1 MSETVIT
8 NVNDLLAGA
17 AAAAPEAPST
27 PAPKRRGHAGR
38 PLGEI
43 LLALESI
50 TPAKLEEALAQ
61 QQQKGGRLGELLVSL
76 KACAEE
82 QVLKALAAQ
91 LELPYQMKLPADQ
104 ISPVMLKRVPIN
116 FAKQARALPL
126 RYEPANEGGGPGPD
140 AVAIVAVAD
149 PLDASAFDQLR
160 LLLDAP
166 VSPLLVPSQS
176 ILDTINA
183 VYDRA
188 KNEAE
193 QLVDDLEE
201 SDLDTVAHE
210 LEEPKDLLDSS
221 DEAPIIRLVN
231 SLLFRA
237 AKERAS
243 DIHIEPQERDISVR
257 FRVDGVLQEVIRPP
271 KRFQNSIASRVK
283 IMGGLNI
290 AEKRLPQDGRIRVKL
305 AGRDIDIR
313 LSTTPTIYGERIVM
327 RLLDKSAVLLDLADI
342 GLDENQLV
350 IMDKLIHKSH
360 GIVLVTGPTGSG
372 KTTTL
377 YAALSKINRP
387 DLNIMT
393 IEDPVEYQL
402 KGISQTPVNAKIEL
416 TFANGLRSFLRQDP
430 DVIMVGEIRDLETAE
445 IAIQAS
451 LTGHLVFATVHTND
465 AAGAITRLVDMGVE
479 PFLVASS
486 LMGAMAQRL
495 IRILCKECREAY
507 LPTAEELKD
516 IGLTLA
522 DVKKATGGMLWRPVG
537 CDACNQ
543 TGYRGRKGIYEL
555 MVLDDEVRQLTLKK
569 SDSGSIKKVAVAK
582 GMSTLLED
590 GARKVLRGWTSVAE
604 VLSIIQEDVA

>member
-1 MSETVIT
+1 MDPISTIAELSARKPVR
-8 NVNDLLAGA
+8 DLAGL
-17 AAAAPEAPST
+17 
-27 PAPKRRGHAGR
+27 

-43 LLALESI
+43 MLAQGTVTRE
-50 TPAKLEEALAQ
+50 KLDEALAAQ
-61 QQQKGGRLGELLVSL
+61 AERGGRLGEVLVSL
-76 KACAEE
+76 KACSEE

-91 LELPYQMKLPADQ
+91 LELPYQMRLAPDE
-104 ISPVMLKRVPIN
+104 ISQDLINKVPIN
-116 FAKQARALPL
+116 FAKQARVLPL
-126 RYEPANEGGGPGPD
+126 RMDGDD
-140 AVAIVAVAD
+140 AVEVAMAD
-149 PLDASAFDQLR
+149 PMDTGAVDSVR
-160 LLLDAP
+160 LLLSAS
-166 VSPLLVPSQS
+166 VSPILVPTQS
-176 ILDTINA
+176 ILDCINA

-193 QLVDDLEE
+193 QLVGDLEAG
-201 SDLDTVAHE
+201 DLDTVAHE
-210 LEEPKDLLDSS
+210 LEEPQDLLDSN

-243 DIHIEPQERDISVR
+243 DIHIEPQEKDICVR

-313 LSTTPTIYGERIVM
+313 LSTTPTVFGERVVM
-327 RLLDKSAVLLDLADI
+327 RLLDKSTVLLDLVEI
-342 GLDENQLV
+342 G
-350 IMDKLIHKSH
+350 MDKEQLRIMESLIHRSH
-360 GIVLVTGPTGSG
+360 GIILVTGPTGSG

-377 YAALSKINRP
+377 YAALSRINRP

-402 KGISQTPVNAKIEL
+402 QGISQTAVNPKIEL

-451 LTGHLVFATVHTND
+451 LTGHLVFSTVHTND
-465 AAGAITRLVDMGVE
+465 AAGAVTRLVDMGVE

-486 LMGAMAQRL
+486 LMGILAQRL
-495 IRILCKECREAY
+495 VRVVCKECRVPY
-507 LPTAEELKD
+507 FPTPEELKE
-516 IGLTLA
+516 IGLTPD
-522 DVKKATGGMLWRPVG
+522 DVRETSGGMLYKPG
-537 CDACNQ
+537 ACEQCNN
-543 TGYRGRKGIYEL
+543 TGYRGRSGIYEMML
-555 MVLDDEVRQLTLKK
+555 MDDELRQLTLKNV
-569 SDSGSIKKVAVAK
+569 DSGTIKRQAVSK
-582 GMSTLLED
+582 GMRTLMDD
-590 GARKVLRGWTSVAE
+590 GAQKVMRGITSVAE
-604 VLSIIQEDVA
+604 VLSVTQEDMA

>member
-1 MSETVIT
+1 MDPLSPAALET
-8 NVNDLLAGA
+8 
-17 AAAAPEAPST
+17 T
-27 PAPKRRGHAGR
+27 PKKRSLAGR

-43 LLALESI
+43 LLANSVISRE
-50 TPAKLEEALAQ
+50 KLEEALAVQ
-61 QQQKGGRLGELLVSL
+61 AERGGRLGEVLISL
-76 KACAEE
+76 KACSEE

-91 LELPYQMKLPADQ
+91 LELPYQMRLAADEVAPDLVKQ
-104 ISPVMLKRVPIN
+104 VPIN
-116 FAKQARALPL
+116 FAKQARLMPL
-126 RYEPANEGGGPGPD
+126 RRDGESVV
-140 AVAIVAVAD
+140 VAMAD
-149 PLDASAFDQLR
+149 PLDTGAVDNVR
-160 LLLDAP
+160 VLLGAQ
-166 VSPLLVPSQS
+166 VTPLLVPTQS
-176 ILDTINA
+176 ILDCINS

-193 QLVDDLEE
+193 ELVGDLEAG
-201 SDLDTVAHE
+201 DLDTVAHE
-210 LEEPKDLLDSS
+210 LEEPQDLLDSS

-243 DIHIEPQERDISVR
+243 DIHIEPQEKDICVR

-271 KRFQNSIASRVK
+271 KRFQNSIISRVK

-313 LSTTPTIYGERIVM
+313 LSTTPTVYGERVVM
-327 RLLDKSAVLLDLADI
+327 RLLDKSTVLLDLVEI
-342 GLDENQLV
+342 G
-350 IMDKLIHKSH
+350 MDKDQLRTMELLIQRSH

-402 KGISQTPVNAKIEL
+402 KGISQTAVSPKIEL

-451 LTGHLVFATVHTND
+451 LTGHLVFSTVHTND

-486 LMGAMAQRL
+486 LMGVLAQRL
-495 IRILCKECREAY
+495 VRVLCKNCRKPY
-507 LPTAEELKD
+507 FPTVEELKE
-516 IGLTLA
+516 IGLTA
-522 DVKKATGGMLWRPVG
+522 KQVREASGGMIYKPVG
-537 CDACNQ
+537 CDSCNQ
-543 TGYRGRKGIYEL
+543 TGYRGRSGIYEVML
-555 MVLDDEVRQLTLKK
+555 IDDDIRQLILKNV
-569 SDSGSIKKVAVAK
+569 DSGTIKKQAVGSR
-582 GMSTLLED
+582 GMRTLMDD
-590 GARKVLRGWTSVAE
+590 GALKVLSGVTSIAE
-604 VLSIIQEDVA
+604 VLSVTQEDMN